1 VKSKVNY
8 MSCNPV
14 TEFDHWVYLTVN
26 WLPELPESFAT
37 LRCLHDAPR
46 KPASIV
52 GRTYWAHFQETE
64 CECSIWCIWG
74 DFQENSSVRLVDSLV
89 PNMSTRRAQCSPT
102 RMVRRAQW
110 MSCHWM
116 FLPLPK
122 SWYNRPPHSCHCQR
136 TWLNSRKMPHG
147 LRNSGLF
154 YVIMVSWSLFHCNLS
169 MLVGLVCT
177 VFFFSRVV
185 YELVFFCHLSTI
197 VILLFLF
204 SHYSTYPQ

>member
-89 PNMSTRRAQCSPT
+89 PNMSTRRTQCSPT

-136 TWLNSRKMPHG
+136 TWLNSRMMPHG

-154 YVIMVSWSLFHCNLS
+154 YVIMVSWSLFHWNL
-169 MLVGLVCT
+169 CW
-177 VFFFSRVV
+177 
-185 YELVFFCHLSTI
+185 
-197 VILLFLF
+197 
-204 SHYSTYPQ
+204 